1 MTRVKFAEVSLKAT
15 FRWRTA
21 DGKARQRTKKFWQTL
36 NPFNIGKNGEPKN
49 RYEIMDE
56 LQVQKRLWLLR
67 MGNATTDQ
75 ERETIE

>member
-1 MTRVKFAEVSLKAT
+1 MPLIKFEQVKLKAT
-15 FRWRTA
+15 FKWRSVE
-21 DGKARQRTKKFWQTL
+21 GRMRQRTKVFWQTI
-36 NPFNIGKNGEPKN
+36 NPFNIGKGNQPKN